1 MEEKIEKITQERD
14 EYLAGWKRAKADFI
28 NYKKEEAQRMQ
39 VMAGYAYQQLLL
51 MVLPILDNVDRAVK
65 QIPEEEKDN
74 QIYKGFLQIASQW
87 REFLKSQ
94 GIEEVETVGK
104 PFDPEMHEAVAHKER
119 NGAAEGPPTQEAMAG
134 EAGKVVEEVRAGY
147 MIKDRVLRPARVI
160 VGK

>member
-104 PFDPEMHEAVAHKER
+104 PFDPEMHEAV
-119 NGAAEGPPTQEAMAG
+119 G
-134 EAGKVVEEVRAGY
+134 EVGGEEPGMVAEEVEKGY
-147 MIKDRVLRPARVI
+147 IINGKLLRPAKVKI
-160 VGK
+160 TK

>member
-104 PFDPEMHEAVAHKER
+104 PFDPEMHEAVGEV
-119 NGAAEGPPTQEAMAG
+119 EGEEPGMVA
-134 EAGKVVEEVRAGY
+134 EEVEKGY
-147 MIKDRVLRPARVI
+147 IINGKLLRPAKVKI
-160 VGK
+160 TK